1 AEAMAA
7 DLQGELRL
15 NTEVVAIDPVK
26 RSVVLTDGETIPY
39 QGLVSTLPLGRLLAL
54 VPEALPEKVRK
65 AAQKLRYVSL
75 RLVHLGIGREQVT
88 DKHWLYCSGDALFH
102 RVFIRGSVN
111 PAGNAPGG
119 FSLTC
124 EISYGPAKP
133 ILLEDEPLIQRCI
146 QDCRNLGLIRGDDPI
161 WVAAQEDV
169 PEAYLIPDRERDMH
183 LAVIDGWLEE
193 HGILRGEPAQL
204 GPDDGCDGEILLGQ
218 VLAKRARLLVG
229 ESVVNA

>member
-1 AEAMAA
+1 TRPLSSRALPFRNRRQQPRNLEDAIYESWGTGIANRILVPYKRKIWGLELHELDASALQGTPREWDLEQVGNGALHPDLGEQEEYFGYPRRGGLQALAEAMAA

-39 QGLVSTLPLGRLLAL
+39 QGLVSTLPLGRLVAL
-54 VPEALPEKVRK
+54 VQEALPEKVRK

-119 FSLTC
+119 FS
-124 EISYGPAKP
+124 
-133 ILLEDEPLIQRCI
+133 
-146 QDCRNLGLIRGDDPI
+146 
-161 WVAAQEDV
+161 
-169 PEAYLIPDRERDMH
+169 
-183 LAVIDGWLEE
+183 
-193 HGILRGEPAQL
+193 
-204 GPDDGCDGEILLGQ
+204 
-218 VLAKRARLLVG
+218 
-229 ESVVNA
+229 